1 MGKGREGGRETHQS
15 IDGWEFINRLVNS
28 FAKEPPGKDACDEF
42 NDNFVGGETK
52 NVEPVL
58 FNFFL
63 VFQFNVVLNID
74 GGKKRRPTLGKR

>member
-1 MGKGREGGRETHQS
+1 M
-15 IDGWEFINRLVNS
+15 IDGWEFNDRLVNS
-28 FAKEPPGKDACDEF
+28 FAKEPPGKEVAWRRLNACDEF

-63 VFQFNVVLNID
+63 FFQFNVVLSID